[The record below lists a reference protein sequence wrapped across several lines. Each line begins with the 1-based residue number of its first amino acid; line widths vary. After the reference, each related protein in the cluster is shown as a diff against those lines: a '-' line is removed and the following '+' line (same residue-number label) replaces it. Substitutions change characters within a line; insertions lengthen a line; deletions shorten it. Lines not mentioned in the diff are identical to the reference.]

1 MIQSLFN
8 KISQK
13 QQGFVALALGVVL
26 FFGALGK
33 LGFLQDFLNIIMVVV
48 GVYLLFW
55 GIDKSNIWKSI
66 KGLKK

>member
-1 MIQSLFN
+1 MIQDLFN

-13 QQGFVALALGVVL
+13 QQGFVALALGIVL

-55 GIDKSNIWKSI
+55 GIDKSNILKSI
-66 KGLKK
+66 KGLNK